1 MGSSIQSGNTASH
14 RCRRSQGFTLIEL
27 MIVIILI
34 SVVATIAVP
43 NFMGFIENNRVTSGT
58 NSFVGTLNYARS
70 QATREGRSVRVE
82 AREDGDWQ
90 QGLAV
95 MLGGD
100 QLRVSEALAGNL
112 QVSGEEVTFRGNGMA
127 TGAAQFEICTEDGN
141 YGRLIN
147 INEGGQIRAREAD
160 CS

>member
-1 MGSSIQSGNTASH
+1 MGTSIQTGHTASH
-14 RCRRSQGFTLIEL
+14 SGHRHQGFTLIEL
-27 MIVIILI
+27 MIVIVLI
-34 SVVATIAVP
+34 SIIATVAVP

-70 QATREGRSVRVE
+70 QATREGRSVRVQ
-82 AREDGDWQ
+82 AREEGDWQ
-90 QGLAV
+90 QGLEV
-95 MLGGD
+95 MLGTE
-100 QLRVSEALAGNL
+100 QLRVSEAMAGNL

-127 TGAAQFEICTEDGN
+127 TGAAQFQICNQDGN
-141 YGRLIN
+141 YGRRIT